1 MSAPSARAP
10 HPRLPAW
17 FRKDLPAGGGV
28 KKLKQIAGAVHGNQ
42 LFTVCE
48 EAKCPNLNSCWSR
61 GTATFMI
68 AGQTCTRACRFCSVE
83 HDRQP
88 PPPDP
93 DEPQRLADAI
103 AQMKIDYAVITV
115 VNRDDLPD
123 DGASHYRA
131 CIDALHAKVPNLGIE
146 ILCSDLNGNEE
157 ALAALLDGAPLKVF
171 AHNVETVERLTPNVR
186 DRKAS
191 FATSI
196 RILEKAKELR
206 PDLLT
211 KSSLMVGLGE
221 TEADLIAAL
230 KALRGAGV
238 ELLTIGQYLAPT
250 RAHYPVLS
258 FVTPEKFAEY
268 EQLARELGFRA
279 ATCDPLVRSSF
290 QAGDLYRQAFQGL
303 ENSRINPAASRAG
316 PAMNRTVTNASAS
329 NSIPS

>member
-1 MSAPSARAP
+1 MSAPSSSAP

-28 KKLKQIAGAVHGNQ
+28 KTFGETANTVHRNK

-48 EAKCPNLNSCWSR
+48 EAKCPNRHDCWSK

-83 HDRQP
+83 HDRRP

-93 DEPQRLADAI
+93 DEPQRLAEAVTG
-103 AQMKIDYAVITV
+103 MNIDYAVITV

-123 DGASHYRA
+123 GGAAHYRA
-131 CIDALHAKVPNLGIE
+131 CLDALHAKVPDIGIE
-146 ILCSDLNGNEE
+146 LLCSDLNGNEG
-157 ALAALLDGAPLKVF
+157 ALADLLNGAPLKVF

-191 FATSI
+191 FKTSI
-196 RILEKAKELR
+196 RILEKAKQLR
-206 PDLLT
+206 PDLMT

-221 TEADLIAAL
+221 TDEDVLAAL
-230 KALRGAGV
+230 NALRGAGV

-250 RAHYPVLS
+250 RKHYPVLS
-258 FVTPEKFAEY
+258 FVHPEKFAEY
-268 EQLARELGFRA
+268 EQLALELGFKA
-279 ATCDPLVRSSF
+279 AACGPLVRSSF
-290 QAGDLYRQAFQGL
+290 HAGDLYR
-303 ENSRINPAASRAG
+303 AA
-316 PAMNRTVTNASAS
+316 NKKD
-329 NSIPS
+329 

>member
-1 MSAPSARAP
+1 MEASETKTARAP
-10 HPRLPAW
+10 LPAW
-17 FRKDLPAGGGV
+17 FRTKLPEAGQGTKTLSRTTSTVTG
-28 KKLKQIAGAVHGNQ
+28 HS

-68 AGQTCTRACRFCSVE
+68 AGQSCTRACRFCSVE
-83 HDRQP
+83 HDRRP

-93 DEPQRLADAI
+93 AEPTKLADAI

-123 DGASHYRA
+123 GGAAHYRA
-131 CIDALHAKVPNLGIE
+131 CLDAVRKKLPNLGIE
-146 ILCSDLNGNEE
+146 LLCSDLNGNEE
-157 ALAALLDGAPLKVF
+157 ALATLLDGAPLKVF

-196 RILEKAKELR
+196 RILEKAKQLR
-206 PDLLT
+206 PDLMT
-211 KSSLMVGLGE
+211 KSSLMTGLGE
-221 TEADLIAAL
+221 TETDVLSTL

-250 RAHYPVLS
+250 TSHYPVLS
-258 FVTPEKFAEY
+258 FVTPAQFDAWKEKA
-268 EQLARELGFRA
+268 LALGFRA
-279 ATCDPLVRSSF
+279 VASGPLVRSSF
-290 QAGDLYRQAFQGL
+290 QAGDLYR
-303 ENSRINPAASRAG
+303 RA
-316 PAMNRTVTNASAS
+316 VEK
-329 NSIPS
+329 

>member
-1 MSAPSARAP
+1 MPAPSAIPP

-28 KKLKQIAGAVHGNQ
+28 KIFGETANTVHRNK

-48 EAKCPNLNSCWSR
+48 EAKCPNRHDCWSK

-83 HDRQP
+83 HDRRP
-88 PPPDP
+88 PPPDL
-93 DEPQRLADAI
+93 DEPQRLAEAV
-103 AQMKIDYAVITV
+103 AGMSIDYAVITV

-123 DGASHYRA
+123 GGATHYRA
-131 CIDALHAKVPNLGIE
+131 CLDALHQKVPDIGIE
-146 ILCSDLNGNEE
+146 LLCSDLNGNEA
-157 ALAALLDGAPLKVF
+157 ALADLLQGAPLTVF

-191 FATSI
+191 FKTSI
-196 RILEKAKELR
+196 RILEKAKHLR
-206 PDLLT
+206 PDLMT

-221 TEADLIAAL
+221 TDDDVTASL

-250 RAHYPVLS
+250 RKHYPVLS
-258 FVTPEKFAEY
+258 FVHPEKFAEY
-268 EQLARELGFRA
+268 EQLALELGFKA
-279 ATCDPLVRSSF
+279 AACGPLVRSSF
-290 QAGDLYRQAFQGL
+290 HAGDLYR
-303 ENSRINPAASRAG
+303 
-316 PAMNRTVTNASAS
+316 SACKKD
-329 NSIPS
+329 